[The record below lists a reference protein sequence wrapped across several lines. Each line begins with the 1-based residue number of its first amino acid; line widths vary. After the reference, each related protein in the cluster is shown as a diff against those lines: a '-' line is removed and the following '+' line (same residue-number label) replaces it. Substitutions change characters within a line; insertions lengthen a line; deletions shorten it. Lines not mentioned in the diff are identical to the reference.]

1 MEYVSFFIRKIV
13 QLLHLYPCFQ
23 TICSALHVFKV
34 NVIVMSYSFI
44 SMSDNIYLIDLNESF
59 PQQFDFFFGGEAVRV
74 ITLFIESVLAICPYS
89 NVSIV
94 QSPMCFVCSFSSI
107 CQTSDLGKIY
117 LDRNILIY
125 TYT

>member
-13 QLLHLYPCFQ
+13 QLLNLYPCCQ
-23 TICSALHVFKV
+23 TICSAYYALHVFKV

-59 PQQFDFFFGGEAVRV
+59 PQQFDLFFGGEVVRV

-107 CQTSDLGKIY
+107 CQTSDLGKIH
-117 LDRNILIY
+117 
-125 TYT
+125 